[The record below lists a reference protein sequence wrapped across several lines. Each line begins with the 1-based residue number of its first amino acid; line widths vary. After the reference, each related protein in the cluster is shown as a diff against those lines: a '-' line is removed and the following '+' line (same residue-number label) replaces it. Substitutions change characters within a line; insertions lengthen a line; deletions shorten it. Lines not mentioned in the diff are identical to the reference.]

1 MTNTS
6 QETEAAAIQ
15 AALNITPDNLQR
27 LLKLGTATVYEAQG
41 QRGSIASE
49 IRPIDRNMKVVG
61 TALTVNTTPG
71 DNLMFHQAVL
81 MARPGDVLVVDAK
94 GFTDAGPWGDVLTLA
109 AQRAGIAGLV
119 IDGSVRDSEAII
131 DAGFPVFSRGISIRG
146 TTKVDPGQIGGTI
159 NLAGTVVD
167 RGDIIIG
174 DRDGVVVLKAN
185 EVGEV
190 LRSAEAREA
199 KEEEFR
205 RRIMEGASTAEL
217 LGLLPTLHR
226 YGWQPAR

>member
-1 MTNTS
+1 MTQTQEHTS
-6 QETEAAAIQ
+6 QANTQPAEFTDE
-15 AALNITPDNLQR
+15 DLQR

-49 IRPIDRNMKVVG
+49 IRPLDPAMKLVG

-81 MARPGDVLVVDAK
+81 MARPGDVLIVDAK

-109 AQRAGIAGLV
+109 AQQAGIAGLV

-146 TTKVDPGQIGGTI
+146 TTKVDPGQVGGTI
-159 NLAGTVVD
+159 NLAGTLVD
-167 RGDIIIG
+167 RDDVIIG
-174 DRDGVVVLKAN
+174 DRDGLVVVKAAD
-185 EVGEV
+185 V
-190 LRSAEAREA
+190 LDSLAKAEAREA

-205 RRIMEGASTAEL
+205 RRILDEGASTAEL
-217 LGLLPTLHR
+217 LGLLPTLQR
-226 YGWQPAR
+226 YGW

>member
-1 MTNTS
+1 MSQTQEHTS
-6 QETEAAAIQ
+6 HATTEPAEF
-15 AALNITPDNLQR
+15 TGDDLQR
-27 LLKLGTATVYEAQG
+27 LRKLGTATVYEAQG

-49 IRPIDRNMKVVG
+49 IRPLEPAMKLVG

-71 DNLMFHQAVL
+71 DNLMLHQAVL

-109 AQRAGIAGLV
+109 AQQAGIAGLV

-131 DAGFPVFSRGISIRG
+131 NAGFPVFCRGISIRG

-159 NLAGTVVD
+159 NFAGTQVD

-174 DRDGVVVLKAN
+174 DRDGLVVVKAA
-185 EVGEV
+185 EVSES
-190 LRSAEAREA
+190 LQNAEAREA

-205 RRIMEGASTAEL
+205 RRILDEGASTAEL
-217 LGLLPTLHR
+217 LGLIPILQR
-226 YGWQPAR
+226 YGW

>member
-1 MTNTS
+1 MTKTQEHKS
-6 QETEAAAIQ
+6 QVSADASEFT
-15 AALNITPDNLQR
+15 NDHLQR

-49 IRPIDRNMKVVG
+49 IRPLDPAMKLVG

-109 AQRAGIAGLV
+109 AQQAGITGLV

-131 DAGFPVFSRGISIRG
+131 DAGFPVFSRGVSIRG
-146 TTKVDPGQIGGTI
+146 TTKVDPGQVGGTI
-159 NLAGTVVD
+159 NFAGTLVD

-174 DRDGVVVLKAN
+174 DRDGLVVVKA
-185 EVGEV
+185 GEV
-190 LRSAEAREA
+190 LASLQSAEAREA

-205 RRIMEGASTAEL
+205 RRILDEGASTAEL
-217 LGLLPTLHR
+217 LGLFPTLQR
-226 YGWQPAR
+226 YGW

>member
-1 MTNTS
+1 MTKT
-6 QETEAAAIQ
+6 QEYNQTNAEVSEYTHEQ
-15 AALNITPDNLQR
+15 LQR
-27 LLKLGTATVYEAQG
+27 LKQLGTATVYEAQG

-49 IRPIDRNMKVVG
+49 IRPLDPAMKLVG

-109 AQRAGIAGLV
+109 AQQAGIAGLV

-131 DAGFPVFSRGISIRG
+131 EAGFPVFSRGISIRG
-146 TTKVDPGQIGGTI
+146 TTKVDPGEVGGTI
-159 NLAGTVVD
+159 NLAGTLVE

-174 DRDGVVVLKAN
+174 DRDGLVVVKAAD
-185 EVGEV
+185 V
-190 LRSAEAREA
+190 LDSLEKAEAREA

-205 RRIMEGASTAEL
+205 RRILDEGASTAEL
-217 LGLLPTLHR
+217 LGLLPTLQR
-226 YGWQPAR
+226 YGW

>member
-1 MTNTS
+1 MTQTQERTS
-6 QETEAAAIQ
+6 TANSAPAEFTDE
-15 AALNITPDNLQR
+15 DLQR

-41 QRGSIASE
+41 QRGSVASE
-49 IRPIDRNMKVVG
+49 IRPLDPSMKLVG

-109 AQRAGIAGLV
+109 AQQAGIAGLV

-146 TTKVDPGQIGGTI
+146 TTKVDPGKIGETI
-159 NLAGTVVD
+159 NLAGTLVD
-167 RGDIIIG
+167 RGDVIIG
-174 DRDGVVVLKAN
+174 DRDGLVVVKAAD
-185 EVGEV
+185 V
-190 LRSAEAREA
+190 LDALASAEAREA

-205 RRIMEGASTAEL
+205 RRILDEAASTAEL
-217 LGLLPTLHR
+217 LGLLPILKS
-226 YGWQPAR
+226 YGW

>member
-1 MTNTS
+1 MNDIQEHSAPTAPSSS
-6 QETEAAAIQ
+6 QEV
-15 AALNITPDNLQR
+15 LDR
-27 LLKLGTATVYEAQG
+27 LLALGAATIYEAQG

-49 IRPIDRNMKVVG
+49 IRAVDPSMKLVG
-61 TALTVNTTPG
+61 TALTVNTGPG
-71 DNLMFHQAVL
+71 DNLMLHQAVL

-109 AQRAGIAGLV
+109 AQKSGIAGLV

-131 DAGFPVFSRGISIRG
+131 KAGFPVFSRGISIRG
-146 TTKVDPGQIGGTI
+146 TTKVDPGIVGGTI
-159 NLAGTVVD
+159 NLAGTSID

-174 DRDGVVVLKAN
+174 DRDGLVVVKAD
-185 EVGEV
+185 EADSS
-190 LRSAEAREA
+190 LRAAEAREA

-217 LGLLPTLHR
+217 LGLQPILKQ
-226 YGWQPAR
+226 YGW

>member
-1 MTNTS
+1 MTQTQEHTS
-6 QETEAAAIQ
+6 QAAT
-15 AALNITPDNLQR
+15 TPSDFTDADLQR

-41 QRGSIASE
+41 QRGSVASE
-49 IRPIDRNMKVVG
+49 IRPLDPAMKLVG
-61 TALTVNTTPG
+61 TALTVSTTPG

-81 MARPGDVLVVDAK
+81 MACPGDVLIVDAK

-109 AQRAGIAGLV
+109 AQQAGIAGLV

-159 NLAGTVVD
+159 NLAGTLVD

-174 DRDGVVVLKAN
+174 DRDGLVVVKAAD
-185 EVGEV
+185 V
-190 LRSAEAREA
+190 LDSLRKAEEREA

-205 RRIMEGASTAEL
+205 RRILDEGASTAEL
-217 LGLLPTLHR
+217 LGLLPILQR
-226 YGWQPAR
+226 YGW

>member
-1 MTNTS
+1 MTQTQEQTTQANT
-6 QETEAAAIQ
+6 
-15 AALNITPDNLQR
+15 TPPEFTDEDLRR

-49 IRPIDRNMKVVG
+49 IRPLDPAMKLVG

-81 MARPGDVLVVDAK
+81 VARPGDVLVVDAK

-109 AQRAGIAGLV
+109 AQQAGIAGLV

-146 TTKVDPGQIGGTI
+146 TTKVDPGQVGETI
-159 NLAGTVVD
+159 NLAGTLVD
-167 RGDIIIG
+167 RGDVIIG
-174 DRDGVVVLKAN
+174 DRDGLVVVKAAD
-185 EVGEV
+185 V
-190 LRSAEAREA
+190 LDSLAKAEAREA

-205 RRIMEGASTAEL
+205 RRILDEGASTAEL
-217 LGLLPTLHR
+217 LGLLPTLQR
-226 YGWQPAR
+226 YGW